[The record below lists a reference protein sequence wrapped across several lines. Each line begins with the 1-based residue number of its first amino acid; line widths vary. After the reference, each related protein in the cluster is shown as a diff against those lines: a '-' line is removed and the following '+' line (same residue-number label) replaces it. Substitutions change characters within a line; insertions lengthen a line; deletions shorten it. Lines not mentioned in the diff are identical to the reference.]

1 MLTWVPTPILLV
13 LTVLIWIGIVCM
25 GYLIY
30 QGNKDY
36 DNA

>member
-13 LTVLIWIGIVCM
+13 FTVLIWIGIVFMICT
-25 GYLIY
+25 IY
-30 QGNKDY
+30 QDNKDY

>member
-1 MLTWVPTPILLV
+1 MLIWVPTPILLV
-13 LTVLIWIGIVCM
+13 LTVLIWIGIVYM

-30 QGNKDY
+30 QDNKDY

>member
-13 LTVLIWIGIVCM
+13 CTVLICIGIVHM

-30 QGNKDY
+30 QDNKEY
-36 DNA
+36 YNA

>member
-1 MLTWVPTPILLV
+1 MLTWVPTPILIMF
-13 LTVLIWIGIVCM
+13 TVLIWIDIVCM

-30 QGNKDY
+30 QYNKDY

>member
-13 LTVLIWIGIVCM
+13 FTVLIYIGIVYM

-30 QGNKDY
+30 QDNKDY
-36 DNA
+36 GNA

>member
-1 MLTWVPTPILLV
+1 MLTWVPTPILPV
-13 LTVLIWIGIVCM
+13 FTVLIWIGVVYR

-30 QGNKDY
+30 QDNKEH

>member
-13 LTVLIWIGIVCM
+13 LTVLIWIVIVCM

-30 QGNKDY
+30 QDNKDY

>member
-13 LTVLIWIGIVCM
+13 FTVLIWIGIVFM
-25 GYLIY
+25 IY
-30 QGNKDY
+30 QDNKEY

>member
-1 MLTWVPTPILLV
+1 MLTWVPTPILIV
-13 LTVLIWIGIVCM
+13 FTVLIWSSIVCM

-30 QGNKDY
+30 QENKDY